1 MGNQRFEVDAL
12 GGDHINKLP
21 HPFLAAG
28 ASGREDF
35 KTAYSLAKSLDRNR
49 EIMRVDAN
57 TRQRTGR
64 TQSLKGIF
72 EGRLST
78 ECLDGN
84 VHATT
89 GGEAHDFFNGIY
101 LSEINRVIRTERF
114 CRL

>member
-1 MGNQRFEVDAL
+1 MVLKKRLVMKPFQNKTVL
-12 GGDHINKLP
+12 ITGGT
-21 HPFLAAG
+21 
-28 ASGREDF
+28 SGIG
-35 KTAYSLAKSLDRNR
+35 KA
-49 EIMRVDAN
+49 

-89 GGEAHDFFNGIY
+89 GGEAPDFFNGIY
-101 LSEINRVIRTERF
+101 LSEINRVIRTEQF
-114 CRL
+114 CRLQTIRYAVNDDDFRRT